1 MPIDLTG
8 KPIVITGASS
18 GIGLSTAL
26 HCARAGMPVLLAAR
40 RVDRLKD
47 AAERIQREGGRAIA
61 FACDVADPEASR
73 RMIDAC
79 LNNFG
84 SIYSVFAN
92 AGYGLEKPIHEMPDA
107 DIRAMF
113 EVNFFGTLHTIR
125 PALPH
130 MLSAR
135 QGHILICSS
144 CLAKFSIPY
153 FGVYSATKAA
163 QNHISR
169 AMKMELEPLGIHVSS
184 VHPVGTKTEFFETA
198 QHLSGDQTLLQ
209 HTPPMFMQSP
219 DTVARAV
226 VRCLRRPKAEVWT
239 SQLVRIG
246 MAVSMLV
253 PRFADMG
260 VRGMVRDYNRRAAAP
275 AAPIKPR
282 EA

>member
-1 MPIDLTG
+1 MPIELTG

-18 GIGLSTAL
+18 GIGLATAL

-47 AAERIQREGGRAIA
+47 AAERIQRDGGRAIA

-79 LNNFG
+79 LNPFG
-84 SIYSVFAN
+84 SVYSVFAN
-92 AGYGLEKPIHEMPDA
+92 AGYGLEKPIHEMLDA

-113 EVNFFGTLHTIR
+113 EVNFFGTLNTIR

-130 MLSAR
+130 MLSAK

-169 AMKMELEPLGIHVSS
+169 AMKMELEPRGIHVSS

-198 QHLSGDQTLLQ
+198 QHLSGDQTILD
-209 HTPPMFMQSP
+209 HSSTMFMQSP

-226 VRCLRRPKAEVWT
+226 VRCLRKPKAEVWT
-239 SQLVRIG
+239 SQLVRVG

-253 PRFADMG
+253 PRAADMG
-260 VRGMVRDYNRRAAAP
+260 VRGMVRDYNRRAAA
-275 AAPIKPR
+275 AAERPER
-282 EA
+282 